1 MCIIPAVPFVDEMC
15 DVLKRCESDLQ
26 RIASDAVAAGD
37 YAAAR
42 AAVALAESMAGQRAN
57 VDGGVASADAG
68 GGTSARGA
76 GAGHPVKE
84 PKSRKPGTARPRP
97 AADRYPRFIRDR
109 DTVIKVGWSKR
120 HAREYQHKAS
130 RASVAAFLSLLR
142 KRTRPGRIYTLD
154 DLTPVPLPGGGELP
168 DYQVYLVLAWLR
180 ATGAASKHGRN
191 GYSFKPAALA
201 EETWAEAWDALPT
214 PGHD

>member
-1 MCIIPAVPFVDEMC
+1 MPFFDELN

-26 RIASDAVAAGD
+26 QIASDAAAAGE
-37 YAAAR
+37 YGAAR
-42 AAVALAESMAGQRAN
+42 AALTLAESMAEQRA
-57 VDGGVASADAG
+57 GARGDALSTG
-68 GGTSARGA
+68 AGSTPDREPGRRYAGSARPA
-76 GAGHPVKE
+76 EHPGG
-84 PKSRKPGTARPRP
+84 RGRGTPRPRP
-97 AADRYPRFIRDR
+97 AADRYPHFVRDR
-109 DTVIKVGWSKR
+109 DTLIKVGWSKR
-120 HAREYQHKAS
+120 HAREYRHKAS
-130 RASVAAFLSLLR
+130 RESVAAFASLLR

-180 ATGAASKHGRN
+180 STGGASKHGRN

-201 EETWAEAWDALPT
+201 DETWAKAWDALPA